1 MKNDEHRTK
10 ADLIGELKNLRGE
23 VTRLREAQTGLRD
36 AGALYRTLAESS
48 PVGVFF
54 LVKGRF
60 RFVNTRFEQSTGY
73 RADELIG
80 QDSLAIVHPEDRERV
95 RQEAADMLKEHRTT
109 PYEFRAITKDG
120 GIRWILGTVA
130 PVSFQ
135 GEQAVHGNYMDITE
149 QKETRRKLEELE
161 TLEASILDALPV
173 AVIVLRE
180 RKILFANRAVE
191 TVFGW
196 RPDELVG
203 RGTRILYRT
212 DNEYEEIGRHFYPVL
227 ERQRIFSEEFPCRH
241 RDGRDILC
249 FVSTSRIGANLEEK
263 RIVATYEDITERKR
277 AEAALRESG
286 QRLHSIIEG
295 SPIASFVIGR
305 DHRVVYWNRALEE
318 LSGIRADDVVGT
330 DGHWRAFYPEKR
342 PCMADLLADQA
353 FESIPAWYAAKYRPS
368 KLIEEAY
375 EATDFFPALGNG
387 GKWLRFTAA
396 AIRDSAGSL
405 VGAMETLEDITER
418 TLAEAAVKGSEE
430 RLRAILEGSPTP
442 TFVIDRGH
450 RVIGWN
456 KALEEL
462 TGVRSDDVIG
472 TGDHS
477 KVFYGEKRPTVADL
491 QVDGAADLTAE
502 IRKWYGEHYRRSE
515 LLEEAY
521 EATAPF
527 SFPGKE
533 PRWLHFTS
541 AAIRDARGEMIG
553 AIETMTDISPL
564 KKAEDELRE
573 NVERLRKVMSGV
585 IRAIDVIV
593 ETRDPYTAGHQHQ
606 VARLAAA
613 IATQMGLPADT
624 VEAIYVAASIHDLG
638 KIYVPAEILSKPG
651 RISDIERGI
660 IRTHPQVGYDILKS
674 IDFPWPIAEIVLQHH
689 ERMDGSG
696 YPRGLKDGDIRIEAR
711 IIGLADVVESIGSHR
726 PYRPTL
732 GSEKALDEIRK
743 NRGTLY
749 DPDVVDVCLSL
760 FQDKGF
766 HFEEAGAL
774 GAGEEVTRG

>member
-1 MKNDEHRTK
+1 MKKDESRTK
-10 ADLIGELKNLRGE
+10 RELVAEVEELRGLITHHRE
-23 VTRLREAQTGLRD
+23 TEARLRETEE
-36 AGALYRTLAESS
+36 LYRNLADSS
-48 PVGVFF
+48 PVGLYLLVQGKFHF
-54 LVKGRF
+54 L
-60 RFVNTRFEQSTGY
+60 NAQFERSTGY

-80 QDSLAIVHPEDRERV
+80 QDALFMVHPEDRERV
-95 RQEAADMLKEHRTT
+95 RRDATEMLRGKRTT
-109 PYEFRAITKDG
+109 PYEFRTITKDG
-120 GIRWILGTVA
+120 RTRWVLGTVA
-130 PVSFQ
+130 SIPFWGQ
-135 GEQAVHGNYMDITE
+135 RAVLGNHMDISE
-149 QKETRRKLEELE
+149 QKEVRQKLDELK

-173 AVIVLRE
+173 AVIGLRE
-180 RKILFANRAVE
+180 RQIISANRAVE
-191 TVFGW
+191 AVFGW
-196 RPDELVG
+196 KPEEIIG
-203 RGTRILYRT
+203 RNTRILYRS
-212 DNEYEEIGRHFYPVL
+212 DEEFEEIGRHFYPVL
-227 ERQRIFSEEFPCRH
+227 EKQRIFSEEFPCRH

-277 AEAALRESG
+277 AEAAL
-286 QRLHSIIEG
+286 
-295 SPIASFVIGR
+295 
-305 DHRVVYWNRALEE
+305 
-318 LSGIRADDVVGT
+318 
-330 DGHWRAFYPEKR
+330 
-342 PCMADLLADQA
+342 
-353 FESIPAWYAAKYRPS
+353 
-368 KLIEEAY
+368 
-375 EATDFFPALGNG
+375 
-387 GKWLRFTAA
+387 
-396 AIRDSAGSL
+396 
-405 VGAMETLEDITER
+405 
-418 TLAEAAVKGSEE
+418 KGSEE

-442 TFVIDRGH
+442 TFVIDRDH

-462 TGVRSDDVIG
+462 TGVRSDDVID
-472 TGDHS
+472 TDSHS
-477 KVFYGEKRPTVADL
+477 KILYGEKRPTVADL
-491 QVDGAADLTAE
+491 LVDGAADLTAE
-502 IRKWYGEHYRRSE
+502 IRRWYGGHYRRSE

-521 EATAPF
+521 EATGPF

-533 PRWLHFTS
+533 QRWLHFTS
-541 AAIRDARGEMIG
+541 AAIRDAKGGIIG

-564 KKAEDELRE
+564 KRAEDELRE
-573 NVERLRKVMSGV
+573 NVERLKKVMSGV

-606 VARLAAA
+606 VARLATA
-613 IATQMGLPADT
+613 IATEMGLPAET

-651 RISDIERGI
+651 RISDIERGF

-743 NRGTLY
+743 NRGILY

-760 FQDKGF
+760 FQEKGF
-766 HFEEAGAL
+766 RFEEATGD
-774 GAGEEVTRG
+774 G